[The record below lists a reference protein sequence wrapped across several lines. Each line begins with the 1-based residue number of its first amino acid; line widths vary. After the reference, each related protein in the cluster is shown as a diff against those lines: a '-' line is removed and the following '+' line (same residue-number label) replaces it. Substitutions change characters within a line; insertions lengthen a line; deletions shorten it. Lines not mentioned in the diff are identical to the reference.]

1 MGRAGARQGRSGVSR
16 LLRSDLDE
24 LDVYVTR
31 IADAT
36 GIPPSHIE
44 KDYWVTEVLRGAA
57 MASLGTGCSVVFKG
71 GTSLS
76 KAHHLIQRF
85 SEDVDLIAVL
95 PAGGVKAND
104 SALKAFVAGAAEV
117 TGITPE
123 TDQAATT
130 RGVKRT
136 AVFTYPTV
144 HGSGVLRPGVLMELG
159 TRGGALPQRRLAIQ
173 SLITEHAES
182 IGLPV
187 DYAEAEP
194 VSILVLEPVRTLV
207 DKLVLLHHA
216 ATEGDDARR
225 AATARHYYDVDRLL
239 RNDDVLAQLTD
250 PPVDV
255 LAREVCEHS
264 RAADLPTADRP
275 KGGFASSPAWD
286 PSASRVAA
294 EAYDGL
300 VLTTL
305 VWPGAPRSPFEA
317 CCERVHELAVVL

>member
-1 MGRAGARQGRSGVSR
+1 MSR
-16 LLRSDLDE
+16 LLRADLDE

-57 MASLGTGCSVVFKG
+57 AASRETGCSLVFKG

-95 PAGGVKAND
+95 PAGGVKSKD
-104 SALKAFVAGAAEV
+104 SALKAFVAGAAAV
-117 TGITPE
+117 TGLRPE
-123 TDQAATT
+123 TDSGTT
-130 RGVKRT
+130 TKGVKRT

-144 HGSGVLRPGVLMELG
+144 HGSGILRPGVLMELG

-187 DYAEAEP
+187 DFEEAEP

-216 ATEGDDARR
+216 ATEGDDVRK
-225 AATARHYYDVDRLL
+225 AAIARHYYDVDRLL
-239 RNDDVLAQLTD
+239 RNDDVLAQLSD
-250 PPVDV
+250 PPIDV

-264 RAADLPTADRP
+264 RAAELPTADRP

-286 PSASRVAA
+286 RSASRVAA
-294 EAYDGL
+294 DAYNSL

-305 VWPGAPRSPFEA
+305 VWPGAPRSSFDE
-317 CCERVHELAVVL
+317 CCQRVHNLAAAL

>member
-1 MGRAGARQGRSGVSR
+1 MTR

-31 IADAT
+31 IAATT

-57 MASLGTGCSVVFKG
+57 ATSLEIGCSIIFKG

-95 PAGGVKAND
+95 PAGSVRAKDA
-104 SALKAFVAGAAEV
+104 ALKAFVAGAARV
-117 TGITPE
+117 TGLTPQ
-123 TDQAATT
+123 TDAATT
-130 RGVKRT
+130 TKGVKRT
-136 AVFTYPTV
+136 SVFAYPTA
-144 HGSGVLRPGVLMELG
+144 HSSGLLRPGVLMELG

-173 SLITEHAES
+173 SLLTEHAES
-182 IGLPV
+182 AGLPV
-187 DYAEAEP
+187 DFDEAEP

-225 AATARHYYDVDRLL
+225 AATARHYYDVGRLL
-239 RNDDVLAQLTD
+239 RNDDVLAHLVD
-250 PPVDV
+250 PPIDV

-264 RAADLPTADRP
+264 RAAGLPTADRP
-275 KGGFASSPAWD
+275 RGGFASSPAWD
-286 PSASRVAA
+286 AGTSRVAA
-294 EAYDGL
+294 DAYDGL
-300 VLTTL
+300 VVPTL
-305 VWPGAPRSPFEA
+305 VWPGAPTSSFDE
-317 CCERVHELAVVL
+317 CCVRVRDVAALL

>member
-1 MGRAGARQGRSGVSR
+1 VSR
-16 LLRSDLDE
+16 LLRADLDE

-31 IADAT
+31 IADNT
-36 GIPPSHIE
+36 GIPASHIE

-57 MASLGTGCSVVFKG
+57 SASRETGCSVVFKG

-76 KAHHLIQRF
+76 KAHHMIQRF
-85 SEDVDLIAVL
+85 SEDVDMIAVL
-95 PAGGVKAND
+95 PAGGTNAKD
-104 SALKAFVAGAAEV
+104 RALKAFVDGASAA
-117 TGITPE
+117 TGVTPE
-123 TDQAATT
+123 SDPSATT

-136 AVFTYPTV
+136 SVFRYPTV

-159 TRGGALPQRRLAIQ
+159 TRGGALPQRRLAVQ

-187 DYAEAEP
+187 DFDEAEP

-216 ATEGDDARR
+216 ATAGDDARK

-239 RNDDVLAQLTD
+239 RNDDVLSQLRE
-250 PPVDV
+250 PPIDV
-255 LAREVCEHS
+255 MAREVCEHS

-275 KGGFASSPAWD
+275 RGGFAASPAWD
-286 PSASRVAA
+286 PSASQIAGD
-294 EAYDGL
+294 AYENL
-300 VLTTL
+300 VLRNL
-305 VWPGAPRSPFEA
+305 VWPDAPSASFEE
-317 CCERVHELAVVL
+317 CCGRVRAVAEIL

>member
-1 MGRAGARQGRSGVSR
+1 MSR
-16 LLRSDLDE
+16 LLRADLNE

-31 IADAT
+31 IADHT
-36 GIPPSHIE
+36 GIPASHIE

-57 MASLGTGCSVVFKG
+57 AASRETGCSVVFKG

-76 KAHHLIQRF
+76 KAHHMIQRF

-95 PAGGVKAND
+95 PAGGTKAKD
-104 SALKAFVAGAAEV
+104 ATLKAFVKGASAA
-117 TGITPE
+117 TGVMPD
-123 TDQAATT
+123 TDPSATT

-136 AVFTYPTV
+136 SVFSYPTV
-144 HGSGVLRPGVLMELG
+144 HGSGVLRQGVLMELG
-159 TRGGALPQRRLAIQ
+159 TRGGALPQRRLAVQ

-187 DYAEAEP
+187 DFDEAEP

-216 ATEGDDARR
+216 ATEGDDARK

-239 RNDDVLAQLTD
+239 RNDDVLSQLRE
-250 PPVDV
+250 PPIDV
-255 LAREVCEHS
+255 MAREVCEHS

-275 KGGFASSPAWD
+275 RGGFAASPAWD
-286 PSASRVAA
+286 PTDSRVAGST
-294 EAYDGL
+294 YTNL
-300 VLTTL
+300 VLPSL
-305 VWPGAPRSPFEA
+305 VWPGAPRSTFEE
-317 CCERVHELAVVL
+317 CCERVRLLSARL